1 MISPL
6 SRNLYRF
13 ATNAIAAKTYA
24 KFQEKYSAHL
34 DAFKKKANEHQ
45 KASETIKRSTQKV
58 YNHPYNDMHHKPYY
72 SAIQTL
78 QAYVELMGAEQVSAH
93 Y

>member
-6 SRNLYRF
+6 YRNLYRF
-13 ATNAIAAKTYA
+13 SSNAIASKTYA

-34 DAFKKKANEHQ
+34 DAFKKKAGEHQ
-45 KASETIKRSTQKV
+45 KAAETIKRSTQKV
-58 YNHPYNDMHHKPYY
+58 YKHPFNDMHHKPYY

-78 QAYVELMGAEQVSAH
+78 QAYV
-93 Y
+93 